1 MGIGAGIFL
10 IVVGAILSFA
20 VSDHVSGVNL
30 VVIGYICMAAGA
42 LALLLAI
49 VFNAQRSNTSH
60 REVVERRDVAGQ
72 PVVQQPVA
80 GQPVVQQPVH
90 EVVERRDVPPAV

>member
-42 LALLLAI
+42 LALILAV

-60 REVVERRDVAGQ
+60 REVVERREVPPAQ
-72 PVVQQPVA
+72 PVVQQPV
-80 GQPVVQQPVH
+80 VQH